1 MRFFIALL
9 FAFSLCV
16 CQGCGSKSGPRNV
29 TQADMSKAGG
39 NLPTDEAPP
48 TPTARSTPS
57 KSQADATKSD
67 SKSSP
72 TAAAA
77 SRFAEEGPPESS
89 SSPAAGAATTK
100 TQPKQQTAPTAA
112 AASRFAEEGPP
123 EDSSSPAAGAG
134 TTKTQPKQQTAPTAA
149 AASRFAEE
157 GPPTGLSE
165 GAAEA
170 SPPSALIG
178 RGKGVSGKG
187 AALTGSTETTPT
199 SEAAGGNRINTA
211 TLSEVV
217 PVTLLDKAASSFKEF
232 KGFDA
237 EQYLYAYWLT
247 DEGAIGDYPLQ
258 WVSGISEPRIFLRW
272 GIGVAY
278 VAPVDFS
285 ARPPVIGDPVAAP
298 TAPANRSGRPG
309 GRTSPLN
316 ESASTNAGPSP
327 YANVDRSTPTGNM
340 LYYTG
345 DFGDRLVKRLNSRRK
360 HQDYFYGKILA
371 MSQLS
376 DMEADRNRSVT
387 ATITT
392 PGVSEP
398 QHAILL
404 GGLDEGSSETVTTNT
419 VARGGT
425 NTSGVTATT
434 GTIIPGVIFLGV
446 ENGST
451 AEQGFIEQAKSMGLD
466 GLLVF
471 HVTIKE
477 KSRSGAAF
485 STTSLAVH
493 NVKTG
498 ESPPKTSSL
507 SSETVAK
514 ARQKDSDSDN
524 DPVERALDKIFKD
537 YSDEKLRVSEMPD
550 LKPDVVKKRV
560 DSLVAET
567 HENPLPVVA
576 EIVSYHKKGLLDEA
590 AALAAMSTLLGNE
603 DAAKTLLTGSSEE
616 KIAAIEKWM
625 PGNFDLPESG
635 ASFR

>member
-112 AASRFAEEGPP
+112 ATSRFAEEGPP

-187 AALTGSTETTPT
+187 AALTGSTETTPM

-217 PVTLLDKAASSFKEF
+217 PVTLLDKAASSFK
-232 KGFDA
+232 
-237 EQYLYAYWLT
+237 
-247 DEGAIGDYPLQ
+247 
-258 WVSGISEPRIFLRW
+258 
-272 GIGVAY
+272 
-278 VAPVDFS
+278 
-285 ARPPVIGDPVAAP
+285 
-298 TAPANRSGRPG
+298 
-309 GRTSPLN
+309 
-316 ESASTNAGPSP
+316 
-327 YANVDRSTPTGNM
+327 
-340 LYYTG
+340 
-345 DFGDRLVKRLNSRRK
+345 
-360 HQDYFYGKILA
+360 
-371 MSQLS
+371 
-376 DMEADRNRSVT
+376 
-387 ATITT
+387 
-392 PGVSEP
+392 
-398 QHAILL
+398 
-404 GGLDEGSSETVTTNT
+404 
-419 VARGGT
+419 
-425 NTSGVTATT
+425 
-434 GTIIPGVIFLGV
+434 
-446 ENGST
+446 
-451 AEQGFIEQAKSMGLD
+451 
-466 GLLVF
+466 
-471 HVTIKE
+471 
-477 KSRSGAAF
+477 
-485 STTSLAVH
+485 
-493 NVKTG
+493 
-498 ESPPKTSSL
+498 
-507 SSETVAK
+507 
-514 ARQKDSDSDN
+514 
-524 DPVERALDKIFKD
+524 
-537 YSDEKLRVSEMPD
+537 
-550 LKPDVVKKRV
+550 
-560 DSLVAET
+560 
-567 HENPLPVVA
+567 
-576 EIVSYHKKGLLDEA
+576 
-590 AALAAMSTLLGNE
+590 
-603 DAAKTLLTGSSEE
+603 
-616 KIAAIEKWM
+616 
-625 PGNFDLPESG
+625 
-635 ASFR
+635 